1 MRCVVE
7 QKGHLDIHKETW
19 WWKEEVDQLVEDKRT
34 SYLEWKRAKEKREER
49 AEELHERYKE
59 AKKRAR
65 KAVQEAKS
73 EDLDKGAEEVN
84 TLAGKENICKIANQ
98 MAKKSKDNIGG
109 KCLRD
114 DEGKLVTGEESLK
127 KLWKKYMEKLLNE
140 ENEWDGCVE
149 GDSIEG
155 PIQAISYE
163 EVEKAVRKMRLGKA
177 AGPTGVMADHLKAG
191 QEVVIEQLTD
201 ICNQVMVEGKIP
213 DDWPKSTMTT
223 LYKGKGDPLSCG
235 AYRGIKLLELGLKVF
250 DRIMDR
256 RIRNGVVI
264 DESQFGFMPG
274 RGTVDAI
281 FIIRQLQE
289 KYIGK
294 NRKLYFGFVD
304 LEKAFDRVPREVVKW
319 ALRKEGVEEWL
330 IKTVMYTY
338 VDARTA
344 VRVGN
349 GLSEDFEVKVGVHQG
364 AVLSPL
370 LFIIVMQAITKHV
383 ATGLPWELLYA
394 DDLVVVA
401 ENEDELRM
409 KMTNW
414 KEAIEWKGLK
424 VNIGKTKVMCSQK
437 GRGVVKKSGVDPC
450 GVCGATV
457 KETKFHYTLAC
468 TKCKK
473 WVHNKCKEGKKDF
486 RVYTKKERDTF
497 ICKKC

>member
-1 MRCVVE
+1 
-7 QKGHLDIHKETW
+7 
-19 WWKEEVDQLVEDKRT
+19 
-34 SYLEWKRAKEKREER
+34 
-49 AEELHERYKE
+49 
-59 AKKRAR
+59 
-65 KAVQEAKS
+65 
-73 EDLDKGAEEVN
+73 
-84 TLAGKENICKIANQ
+84 
-98 MAKKSKDNIGG
+98 
-109 KCLRD
+109 
-114 DEGKLVTGEESLK
+114 
-127 KLWKKYMEKLLNE
+127 
-140 ENEWDGCVE
+140 
-149 GDSIEG
+149 
-155 PIQAISYE
+155 
-163 EVEKAVRKMRLGKA
+163 
-177 AGPTGVMADHLKAG
+177 
-191 QEVVIEQLTD
+191 
-201 ICNQVMVEGKIP
+201 
-213 DDWPKSTMTT
+213 
-223 LYKGKGDPLSCG
+223 
-235 AYRGIKLLELGLKVF
+235 
-250 DRIMDR
+250 
-256 RIRNGVVI
+256 
-264 DESQFGFMPG
+264 MPG
-274 RGTVDAI
+274 RGTVDTI

-304 LEKAFDRVPREVVKW
+304 LEKALDRVPRKVVKW

-344 VRVGN
+344 VRDGN

-414 KEAIEWKGLK
+414 KQAIELKGLK

-437 GRGVVKKSGVDPC
+437 GRGGVKKSGVDPC
-450 GVCGATV
+450 GVCGGTV

-473 WVHNKCKEGKKDF
+473 WVHNKCKEGKTSENIL
-486 RVYTKKERDTF
+486 RKKGIPLHVKSVDL
-497 ICKKC
+497 